1 MEVLLKRFLKLAE
14 EVGKATELALLGL
27 YYLFRNPPK
36 KIHFIRQ
43 FSYIS
48 AETAPVVIVTSLF
61 TGGVIA
67 LQTYSTFHRFNAEY
81 LIGAVVALSMGR
93 ELGPVLT
100 SLMVVA
106 RVGSAMTANIGT
118 MRITQQIDALEVMAV
133 NPVRYL
139 VTPRIFGTTLGV
151 PFLTVLS
158 NVSGIFGGWFVAT
171 KLFGVNEYLYW
182 QKMVDLTDL
191 SDILGGLYKAF
202 VFGFIIATVSCYF
215 GYYTQGGTEGVG
227 RATTNSV
234 VTSSMLILISD
245 YFLTA
250 LIF

>member
-1 MEVLLKRFLKLAE
+1 MEWLLRLTK
-14 EVGKATELALLGL
+14 EVGRASLLAIQAVVF
-27 YYLFRNPPK
+27 LFKKPPK
-36 KIHFIRQ
+36 IRHFVEQ
-43 FSYIS
+43 FTYIA
-48 AETAPVVIVTSLF
+48 AETSVVVIVTSTF

-106 RVGSAMTANIGT
+106 RVGSAMTASIGT

-139 VTPRIFGTTLGV
+139 VTPRLFSTTVGV
-151 PFLTVLS
+151 PFLTILS
-158 NVSGIFGGWFVAT
+158 NVAGMFGGWFVAT
-171 KLFGVNEYLYW
+171 RLFRVNEYLYW
-182 QKMVDLTDL
+182 QKMIDLTEFY
-191 SDILGGLYKAF
+191 DILGGLYKAF

-215 GYYTQGGTEGVG
+215 GYYTEGGTEGVG

-250 LIF
+250 VIF

>member
-1 MEVLLKRFLKLAE
+1 MQP
-14 EVGKATELALLGL
+14 LLGL
-27 YYLFRNPPK
+27 FREVGRASLLTLQAIFFLIKAPPK
-36 KIHFIRQ
+36 LRHFINQ
-43 FSYIS
+43 FVYIA
-48 AETAPVVIVTSLF
+48 AETAPVVIITSLF

-81 LIGAVVALSMGR
+81 LIGAVVAISVGR

-100 SLMVVA
+100 ALMVVA
-106 RVGSAMTANIGT
+106 RVGSAMTASIGT

-139 VTPRIFGTTLGV
+139 ITPRLFAATLGL
-151 PFLTVLS
+151 PMLTLLS
-158 NVSGIFGGWFVAT
+158 NVAGIFGGWFVAT
-171 KLFGVNEYLYW
+171 KLFRVNDYLYW
-182 QKMVDLTDL
+182 QKMIDLTEFY
-191 SDILGGLYKAF
+191 DILGGLYKALF
-202 VFGFIIATVSCYF
+202 FGFILAAVSCYYGF
-215 GYYTQGGTEGVG
+215 YTSGGTEGVG

>member
-1 MEVLLKRFLKLAE
+1 MNWLLKLTE
-14 EVGKATELALLGL
+14 EVGKASLLALQAV
-27 YYLFRNPPK
+27 YFLFKKPPK
-36 KIHFIRQ
+36 VRHFIDQ
-43 FSYIS
+43 FTYIA
-48 AETAPVVIVTSLF
+48 AETSLVVLVTSTF

-67 LQTYSTFHRFNAEY
+67 IQTYSTFHRFNAEY

-139 VTPRIFGTTLGV
+139 VTPRIFATTVGV
-151 PFLTVLS
+151 PLLTIVS
-158 NVSGIFGGWFVAT
+158 NVAGMFGGWLVAT
-171 KLFGVNEYLYW
+171 KLFKVNEYLYW
-182 QKMVDLTDL
+182 QKMIDLTEFY
-191 SDILGGLYKAF
+191 DIVGGLYKAF
-202 VFGFIIATVSCYF
+202 VFGFIIAAVSCYF
-215 GYYTQGGTEGVG
+215 GFYTRGGTEGVG
-227 RATTNSV
+227 RSTTNSV
-234 VTSSMLILISD
+234 VTASMLILITD

-250 LIF
+250 IIF

>member
-1 MEVLLKRFLKLAE
+1 MGLRFRGVRLLE
-14 EVGKATELALLGL
+14 EIGKATLLTL
-27 YYLFRNPPK
+27 QAVYFLVRKPPK
-36 KIHFIRQ
+36 FKHFVHQ
-43 FSYIS
+43 FTYIA
-48 AETAPVVIVTSLF
+48 AETSLVVLVTSTF

-106 RVGSAMTANIGT
+106 RVGSAMTASIGT

-139 VTPRIFGTTLGV
+139 VTPRLFATTLGV

-158 NVSGIFGGWFVAT
+158 NVAGLFGGWFVAT
-171 KLFGVNEYLYW
+171 QLFHVNEYLYW
-182 QKMVDLTDL
+182 QKMVDLTEFY
-191 SDILGGLYKAF
+191 DIAGGLYKAF
-202 VFGFIIATVSCYF
+202 VFGFIIAGVSCYF
-215 GYYTQGGTEGVG
+215 GYYTSGGTEGVG

-234 VTSSMLILISD
+234 VTSSMLILITD

>member
-1 MEVLLKRFLKLAE
+1 MKWLLKITE
-14 EVGKATELALLGL
+14 EVGRATLLSL
-27 YYLFRNPPK
+27 QAVYFLFRKPPK
-36 KIHFIRQ
+36 IKHFMDQ
-43 FSYIS
+43 FTYIA
-48 AETAPVVIVTSLF
+48 AETSLVVLVTSTF

-139 VTPRIFGTTLGV
+139 VTPRLFATTLGV
-151 PFLTVLS
+151 PFLTVIA
-158 NVSGIFGGWFVAT
+158 NVAGMFGGWFVAT
-171 KLFGVNEYLYW
+171 KLFKVNEYLYW
-182 QKMVDLTDL
+182 QKMVDLTEFY
-191 SDILGGLYKAF
+191 DIVGGLYKAF
-202 VFGFIIATVSCYF
+202 VFGFIIASVSCYF
-215 GYYTQGGTEGVG
+215 GYYTSGGTEGVG

-250 LIF
+250 IIF

>member
-1 MEVLLKRFLKLAE
+1 MRGVRLLE
-14 EVGKATELALLGL
+14 EIGKATLLTL
-27 YYLFRNPPK
+27 QAVYFLVRKPPK
-36 KIHFIRQ
+36 LKHFVHQ
-43 FSYIS
+43 FTYIA
-48 AETAPVVIVTSLF
+48 AETSLVVLVTSTF

-106 RVGSAMTANIGT
+106 RVGSAMTASIGT

-139 VTPRIFGTTLGV
+139 VTPRLFATTLGV

-158 NVSGIFGGWFVAT
+158 NVAGLFGGWFVAT
-171 KLFGVNEYLYW
+171 QLFHVNEYLYW
-182 QKMVDLTDL
+182 QKMVDLTEFY
-191 SDILGGLYKAF
+191 DIAGGLYKAF
-202 VFGFIIATVSCYF
+202 VFGFIIAGVSCYF
-215 GYYTQGGTEGVG
+215 GYYTSGGTEGVG

-234 VTSSMLILISD
+234 VTSSMLILITD

>member
-1 MEVLLKRFLKLAE
+1 MKKGFLKLSG
-14 EVGKATELALLGL
+14 EVGRATLLVLEALFFLI
-27 YYLFRNPPK
+27 RKPPK
-36 KIHFIRQ
+36 VKHFLNQIT
-43 FSYIS
+43 YVA
-48 AETAPVVIVTSLF
+48 AETSPVVIITSTF

-67 LQTYSTFHRFNAEY
+67 LQTYGTFHRFNAEF

-106 RVGSAMTANIGT
+106 RVGSAMTASIGT

-139 VTPRIFGTTLGV
+139 VTPRVFATTVGV
-151 PFLTVLS
+151 PLLTVLS
-158 NVSGIFGGWFVAT
+158 NVAGIFGGWFVAT
-171 KLFGVNEYLYW
+171 KIFGVNEHLYW
-182 QKMVDLTDL
+182 QKMVDLVEMH
-191 SDILGGLYKAF
+191 DILGGLYKAF
-202 VFGFIIATVSCYF
+202 AFGFIVGSVSCYYGF
-215 GYYTQGGTEGVG
+215 YTKGGTEGVG

-250 LIF
+250 IIF

>member
-1 MEVLLKRFLKLAE
+1 MNFLLRLSE
-14 EVGKATELALLGL
+14 EVGKATLLAIQAV
-27 YYLFRNPPK
+27 YFFFRKPPK
-36 KIHFIRQ
+36 IRHFVSQ
-43 FSYIS
+43 FTYIA
-48 AETAPVVIVTSLF
+48 AETSLVVVVTSTF

-106 RVGSAMTANIGT
+106 RVGSAMTASIGT

-139 VTPRIFGTTLGV
+139 VTPRLFATTFGV
-151 PFLTVLS
+151 PLLTILS
-158 NVSGIFGGWFVAT
+158 NVSGIFGGWLVAT

-182 QKMVDLTDL
+182 QKMVDLTEFY
-191 SDILGGLYKAF
+191 DILGGLYKAF

-215 GYYTQGGTEGVG
+215 GYYTSGGTEGVG

-250 LIF
+250 IIF

>member
-1 MEVLLKRFLKLAE
+1 MSFLLKLSE
-14 EVGKATELALLGL
+14 EVGKATLLAIQAV
-27 YYLFRNPPK
+27 YFLFRKPPK
-36 KIHFIRQ
+36 IRHFVNQ
-43 FSYIS
+43 FTYIA
-48 AETAPVVIVTSLF
+48 AETSLVVVVTSTF

-106 RVGSAMTANIGT
+106 RVGSAMTASIGT

-139 VTPRIFGTTLGV
+139 VTPRLFATTFGV
-151 PFLTVLS
+151 PLLTILS
-158 NVSGIFGGWFVAT
+158 NVSGIFGGWLVAT

-182 QKMVDLTDL
+182 QKMVDLTEFY
-191 SDILGGLYKAF
+191 DILGGLYKAF

-215 GYYTQGGTEGVG
+215 GYYTSGGTEGVG

-250 LIF
+250 IIF

>member
-1 MEVLLKRFLKLAE
+1 MKWFLRLSE
-14 EVGKATELALLGL
+14 EVGKATLLALQAV
-27 YYLFRNPPK
+27 YYFFRNPPK
-36 KIHFIRQ
+36 IRHFADQ
-43 FSYIS
+43 FSYIA
-48 AETAPVVIVTSLF
+48 AETSLVVLVTSTF

-106 RVGSAMTANIGT
+106 RVGSAMTASIGT
-118 MRITQQIDALEVMAV
+118 MRITQQIDALEVLAV

-139 VTPRIFGTTLGV
+139 VTPRLFSTTIGV

-158 NVSGIFGGWFVAT
+158 NVAGIFGGWLVST
-171 KLFGVNEYLYW
+171 KLFKVNEYLYW
-182 QKMVDLTDL
+182 QKMIDLTEFY
-191 SDILGGLYKAF
+191 DIIGGLYKAF

-215 GYYTQGGTEGVG
+215 GYYTRGGTEGVG
-227 RATTNSV
+227 RSTTNSV
-234 VTSSMLILISD
+234 VTSSMLILITD

-250 LIF
+250 IIF

>member
-1 MEVLLKRFLKLAE
+1 MNWFFRLTEA
-14 EVGKATELALLGL
+14 VGKATLLALQAI
-27 YYLFRNPPK
+27 YFLFRRPPK
-36 KIHFIRQ
+36 LRHFKDQ
-43 FSYIS
+43 FTYIA
-48 AETAPVVIVTSLF
+48 AETSLVVLVTSTF

-139 VTPRIFGTTLGV
+139 VTPRLFSTTLGV
-151 PFLTVLS
+151 PFLTIIS
-158 NVSGIFGGWFVAT
+158 NVAGIFGGWFVAT
-171 KLFGVNEYLYW
+171 KLFKVNEYLYW
-182 QKMVDLTDL
+182 QKMVDFVEFY
-191 SDILGGLYKAF
+191 DIVGGLYKAF

-215 GYYTQGGTEGVG
+215 GFYTTGGTEGVG

-234 VTSSMLILISD
+234 VISSMLILISD

-250 LIF
+250 IIF

>member
-1 MEVLLKRFLKLAE
+1 MVIRLVE
-14 EVGKATELALLGL
+14 EVGRAALLALQAI
-27 YYLFRNPPK
+27 YFLFRNPPK
-36 KIHFIRQ
+36 LRHFINQ
-43 FSYIS
+43 FTYIA
-48 AETAPVVIVTSLF
+48 AETSLVVLVTSTF

-67 LQTYSTFHRFNAEY
+67 LQTYSTFHKFNAEY

-139 VTPRIFGTTLGV
+139 VTPRLFATTLGV
-151 PFLTVLS
+151 PFLTILS
-158 NVSGIFGGWFVAT
+158 NIAGIFGGWFVAT
-171 KLFGVNEYLYW
+171 KLFGVNQYLYW
-182 QKMVDLTDL
+182 QKMVDLTEFY
-191 SDILGGLYKAF
+191 DILGGLYKAF
-202 VFGFIIATVSCYF
+202 AFGFIIATVSCYF
-215 GYYTQGGTEGVG
+215 GFYTKGGTEGVG

-250 LIF
+250 VIF

>member
-1 MEVLLKRFLKLAE
+1 MNFLLRLSE
-14 EVGKATELALLGL
+14 EVGKATLLALQAVYFLL
-27 YYLFRNPPK
+27 RKPPK
-36 KIHFIRQ
+36 VRHFVSQ
-43 FSYIS
+43 FIYIA
-48 AETAPVVIVTSLF
+48 AETSLVVVVTSLF

-106 RVGSAMTANIGT
+106 RVGSAMTASIGT

-139 VTPRIFGTTLGV
+139 VTPRLFATTVGV
-151 PFLTVLS
+151 PLLTVLS
-158 NVSGIFGGWFVAT
+158 NVSGILGGWLVAT
-171 KLFGVNEYLYW
+171 KLFRVNEYLYW
-182 QKMVDLTDL
+182 QKMIDLTEFY
-191 SDILGGLYKAF
+191 DIVGGLYKAF

-215 GYYTQGGTEGVG
+215 GYYTSGGTEGVG

-250 LIF
+250 IIF

>member
-1 MEVLLKRFLKLAE
+1 MEWLLRLTE
-14 EVGKATELALLGL
+14 EVGRASLLAIQAVVF
-27 YYLFRNPPK
+27 LFKKPPK
-36 KIHFIRQ
+36 IRHFVEQ
-43 FSYIS
+43 FTYIA
-48 AETAPVVIVTSLF
+48 AETSVVVIVTSTF

-106 RVGSAMTANIGT
+106 RVGSAMTASIGT

-139 VTPRIFGTTLGV
+139 VTPRLFSTTVGV
-151 PFLTVLS
+151 PFLTILS
-158 NVSGIFGGWFVAT
+158 NVAGMFGGWFVAT
-171 KLFGVNEYLYW
+171 RLFRVNEYLYW
-182 QKMVDLTDL
+182 QKMIDLTEFY
-191 SDILGGLYKAF
+191 DILGGLYKAF

-215 GYYTQGGTEGVG
+215 GYYTEGGTEGVG

-250 LIF
+250 VIF

>member
-1 MEVLLKRFLKLAE
+1 MGLRFRGVRLLE
-14 EVGKATELALLGL
+14 EIGKATLLTL
-27 YYLFRNPPK
+27 QAVYFLVRKPPK
-36 KIHFIRQ
+36 LKHFVHQ
-43 FSYIS
+43 FTYIA
-48 AETAPVVIVTSLF
+48 AETSLVVLVTSTF

-106 RVGSAMTANIGT
+106 RVGSAMTASIGT

-139 VTPRIFGTTLGV
+139 VTPRLFATTLGV

-158 NVSGIFGGWFVAT
+158 NVAGLFGGWFVAT
-171 KLFGVNEYLYW
+171 QLFHVNEYLYW
-182 QKMVDLTDL
+182 QKMVDLTEFY
-191 SDILGGLYKAF
+191 DIAGGLYKAF
-202 VFGFIIATVSCYF
+202 VFGFIIAGVSCYF
-215 GYYTQGGTEGVG
+215 GYYTSGGTEGVG

-234 VTSSMLILISD
+234 VTSSMLILITD